1 MRYDVTHP
9 FNGYRLDNYLKEQLN
24 RPLFTRSY
32 IVKLIDDVRV
42 NGKPAKKGY
51 LLKVGDVVEFDD
63 SILQQEVNKD
73 NDIKSK
79 QGELKIVE
87 ETERYIVINKP
98 KGIAVHPSRGN
109 VDNTIANYV
118 KYYLEQKG
126 EYDSRIKRAG
136 ITHRL
141 DKKVSG
147 LMIVAKTLEYQQYLQ
162 SLFEK
167 RLVKKV
173 YLAKVKPLN
182 KLVISSENKLEEAI
196 NILINNN
203 FIVDN
208 KWIKIEKYITRD
220 PRNRLRMK
228 LNDKKRGK
236 NTITYIHPLENNQIL
251 VMIET
256 GRRHQIRAAVNDL
269 GWVVVGDGLYG
280 DTNNNQDGIELEQIL
295 LKLDIA
301 PNKERMWRLV

>member
-1 MRYDVTHP
+1 MRYDVTP
-9 FNGYRLDNYLKEQLN
+9 AFNGYRLDNYLKEQLN
-24 RPLFTRSY
+24 QPLFTRSY
-32 IVKLIDDVRV
+32 IVKLIDGVSI
-42 NGKPAKKGY
+42 NGKPAKKGNI
-51 LLKVGDVVEFDD
+51 LKTGDIIEFEDR
-63 SILQQEVNKD
+63 ILQKEVEKD
-73 NDIKSK
+73 DDIKST
-79 QGELKIVE
+79 QGELNIVE

-98 KGIAVHPSRGN
+98 KGIAVHPSKDN
-109 VDNTIANYV
+109 VDNTVANYI
-118 KYYLEQKG
+118 KYYLENKQ

-173 YLAKVKPLN
+173 YLAKIKSLN
-182 KLVISSENKLEEAI
+182 RLVIISENNLEDEL

-203 FIVDN
+203 FVVDN
-208 KWIKIEKYITRD
+208 RWIKVEKYITRD
-220 PRNRLRMK
+220 PKNRLRMK
-228 LNDKKRGK
+228 LNDKKIGR
-236 NTITYIHPLENNQIL
+236 NTITYILPLKNNQIL

-256 GRRHQIRAAVNDL
+256 GRKHQIRATVNDL

-280 DTNNNQDGIELEQIL
+280 DTNNQEGIELEQIL
-295 LKLDIA
+295 LKLDID
-301 PNKERMWRLV
+301 NNNERMWKLV